1 MTQAMLKRIQDDAL
15 AARKA
20 RETDK
25 GKFLTTLFSE
35 AAMEG
40 KNDGNR
46 ESTDAEVT
54 TVIKKFLK
62 NNKDAQ
68 AAMGQPDG
76 DTPARAASRAQL
88 VLEQALLEAY
98 LPAQASVA
106 DVTAAVQDILAAM
119 PDVSIKQMGAVMGKL
134 QAKFGDNFDKALAS
148 KLVKDAIAARQ

>member
-1 MTQAMLKRIQDDAL
+1 MTQTLLKRIQDDAL

-20 RETDK
+20 RDTNK

-68 AAMGQPDG
+68 AAMGQPER
-76 DTPARAASRAQL
+76 DTPARAASRTQL

-98 LPAQASVA
+98 LPAQASA
-106 DVTAAVQDILAAM
+106 EEVTAAVQDILKTM
-119 PDVSIKQMGAVMGKL
+119 PDVSIKQMGAIMGQL
-134 QAKFGDNFDKALAS
+134 QAKFGGNFDKALAS
-148 KLVKDAIAARQ
+148 QLVKNAIAAL

>member
-1 MTQAMLKRIQDDAL
+1 MTQTLLKRIQDDAL

-20 RETDK
+20 RDTNK

-54 TVIKKFLK
+54 TIIKKFLK

-68 AAMGQPDG
+68 AAMGQPES

-98 LPAQASVA
+98 LPAQASA
-106 DVTAAVQDILAAM
+106 EEVTAAVQDILKAM
-119 PDVSIKQMGAVMGKL
+119 PDVSIKQIGAIMGQL
-134 QAKFGDNFDKALAS
+134 QARFGGNFDKALAS
-148 KLVKDAIAARQ
+148 QLVKKAITAL

>member
-1 MTQAMLKRIQDDAL
+1 MTQTLLKRIQDDAL

-20 RETDK
+20 RDTNK

-54 TVIKKFLK
+54 TIIKKFLK

-68 AAMGQPDG
+68 AAMGQPES
-76 DTPARAASRAQL
+76 DTPARAASRTQL

-98 LPAQASVA
+98 LPAQASA
-106 DVTAAVQDILAAM
+106 EEVTAAVQDILKTM
-119 PDVSIKQMGAVMGKL
+119 PDVSIKQMGAIMGQL
-134 QAKFGDNFDKALAS
+134 QAKFGGNFDKALAS
-148 KLVKDAIAARQ
+148 QLVKNAIAAL